1 MHEANCVAAQDG
13 GGSGSATLV
22 RCYPAFLIIGAM
34 RSGTGALLRALN
46 RHPRLRSGRGEGGG
60 REVHFFSSLRKD
72 EELHDY
78 VYRFPLLPEAE
89 ARGMQ
94 FFDKS
99 PDYMRSKA
107 ALRQLHLVV
116 PSAKLIVILR
126 DPARR
131 AISEFH
137 HNCRHGRY
145 VALAASRTILH
156 KDDVV
161 SSSSSYAPLPS
172 PCSDED
178 VRAFYFSSNSTGAR
192 KEAAH
197 GFYAQQ
203 LRWVLALFPPHR
215 LLLLFQENM
224 QLDLPGTLRRV
235 GSFLDLA
242 EPFSIPATAQ
252 AGGAGG
258 AGGEKEEGRNA
269 VLQELRRFY
278 APHVLQ
284 LRALLVEFPSLL
296 GNASAL
302 PAWLR

>member
-1 MHEANCVAAQDG
+1 M
-13 GGSGSATLV
+13 
-22 RCYPAFLIIGAM
+22 
-34 RSGTGALLRALN
+34 RALN
-46 RHPRLRSGRGEGGG
+46 RHPSLRSGRGEGGG

-72 EELHDY
+72 DELHDY
-78 VYRFPLLPEAE
+78 VYRFPLLPEAK

-131 AISEFH
+131 AVSEFH

-145 VALAASRTILH
+145 VALAASRPILH
-156 KDDVV
+156 KDDAVV
-161 SSSSSYAPLPS
+161 SSSSSSPSLYAPLPS

-178 VRAFYFSSNSTGAR
+178 ARAFYFSSNSTGAR

-224 QLDLPGTLRRV
+224 QADMTGTLTRV
-235 GSFLDLA
+235 GRFLDLTV
-242 EPFSIPATAQ
+242 PFPVPTSAQ

-258 AGGEKEEGRNA
+258 EGEAARRSA
-269 VLQELRRFY
+269 LLQELRLFY

-284 LRALLVEFPSLL
+284 LRALLDEYPGLL
-296 GNASAL
+296 GNASTL
-302 PAWLR
+302 PAWLE

>member
-1 MHEANCVAAQDG
+1 
-13 GGSGSATLV
+13 
-22 RCYPAFLIIGAM
+22 M
-34 RSGTGALLRALN
+34 RSGTGALMRALN

-145 VALAASRTILH
+145 VVLAASRTILH
-156 KDDVV
+156 KDDVA

-252 AGGAGG
+252 AGE
-258 AGGEKEEGRNA
+258 AGGEKEAGRNA
-269 VLQELRRFY
+269 VLQELRLFY

-284 LRALLVEFPSLL
+284 LRTLLEEHPSLL

-302 PAWLR
+302 PARLR